1 MTVDALV
8 ARAEIHDALMR
19 YCRGV
24 DRGDAELV
32 RSAYHPDSY
41 DDHGY
46 WKGNGWGFADFIV
59 DNIRTRTTRT
69 THAVANVLIELDGDG
84 DGDSAFVESYVF
96 AWLWRGE
103 VLDVF
108 AGRYVDRFER
118 RGPEGAWLIAR
129 RQVVHDWS
137 MRPAVDPAAMG
148 LALEAFRQ
156 GVRSTAD
163 AAYDGQ
169 RTTEEDQ

>member
-1 MTVDALV
+1 MSVEALV
-8 ARAEIHDALMR
+8 ARAAIHDTLMR

-24 DRGDAELV
+24 DRWDAELV

-46 WKGNGWGFADFIV
+46 WKGNGWAFADFIV

-69 THAVANVLIELDGDG
+69 THAVANVLIELEGET
-84 DGDSAFVESYVF
+84 AFVESYVF
-96 AWLWRGE
+96 AWLWREE

-108 AGRYVDRFER
+108 AGRYIDRFER

-137 MRPAVDPAAMG
+137 TRPAVDPAAMG
-148 LALEAFRQ
+148 LALDVFRQ

-163 AAYDGQ
+163 AAYDRQ
-169 RTTEEDQ
+169 RFNEEEQ